1 MPSASCTKHMPAP
14 PSASVGQLKPR
25 ALASHNVHRVSV
37 RWIYYILDELRIF
50 SRTFCFDPFM
60 SEVGVDALLFLQGTF
75 RCEQQPNTEARPL
88 ASQG

>member
-1 MPSASCTKHMPAP
+1 MPAP

-50 SRTFCFDPFM
+50 SRTFYFDPFM
-60 SEVGVDALLFLQGTF
+60 SEVVWMLSSSYRGHSDVSSSQIQKPDLWLPKGSLANSTGT
-75 RCEQQPNTEARPL
+75 
-88 ASQG
+88 